1 MALGASPNFVR
12 LFFLS
17 AATWSSSISISVAGG
32 NGRVRRHRDIAMPE
46 LHMDQIDADVAQQN
60 ADANAFIEYASSSW
74 SEQRSRSFVER
85 LLTTY
90 NSDGPTAQ
98 DMKDAKK
105 YFYDTHPTFKPDEG
119 VDVAALQGLDE
130 RILTRT
136 AIEALPEPTKILR
149 GDTDNGGQQLIGLT
163 DVQLDDNVGWQPL
176 VDWFDKN
183 PEGTPLVAMGYW
195 DVTFDPHLAGSMH
208 GVKRTEFHPA
218 DRMTMLGRKWQEAKP
233 RMNGRTF
240 TLYAGTDENWGLF
253 STWYPNRT
261 ITWQKPSDRF
271 YTTVE
276 RFLDCP
282 EVNLVFHRQH
292 FNFTHPKI
300 VPVPLST
307 KDGGYDNDPVFLELR
322 KPEAKTELKTAWLGM
337 YSSEWGG
344 RFRILN
350 DFKVRYGDDLS
361 TVEKVKETM
370 RLRHPHDKAPA
381 RVDQAAYLAGLRGNR
396 FQLCVAGLGFD
407 TYRLWESQRVG
418 TIPIV
423 ERGFGFD
430 RLMTRLPVLIVDD
443 FDNLSM
449 SFLQA
454 IYPYYLKHAK
464 DYLWQVHEFEFWR
477 RAMKSQT
484 LEDALKE
491 FPFPSLPPY
500 YRPYET
506 PCPSRMHLVQVN
518 CPRADTLGSCTTCKL
533 SRQAELEDEI
543 AARISRHRS

>member
-1 MALGASPNFVR
+1 L
-12 LFFLS
+12 
-17 AATWSSSISISVAGG
+17 ATY
-32 NGRVRRHRDIAMPE
+32 D
-46 LHMDQIDADVAQQN
+46 
-60 ADANAFIEYASSSW
+60 
-74 SEQRSRSFVER
+74 SE
-85 LLTTY
+85 
-90 NSDGPTAQ
+90 GPTAQ
-98 DMKDAKK
+98 DMNDAKK

-119 VDVAALQGLDE
+119 VDAAALQELDD
-130 RILTRT
+130 RTLTRT
-136 AIEALPEPTKILR
+136 AIEVLPEPTRILR
-149 GDTDNGGQQLIGLT
+149 GDSADGGPQLIGLT
-163 DVQLDDNVGWQPL
+163 DVKLDDKVGWQPL
-176 VDWFDKN
+176 IDWFGKN

-195 DVTFDPHLAGSMH
+195 DVTFDPNATRATH
-208 GVKRTEFHPA
+208 GVKRTEFHTA
-218 DRMTMLGRKWQEAKP
+218 DPVSMLGRKWEEAKS

-240 TLYAGTDENWGLF
+240 TLFAGSDENWGLF

-261 ITWQKPSDRF
+261 VSWRKPSGRF
-271 YTTVE
+271 S
-276 RFLDCP
+276 RIIWSFLDCP
-282 EVNLVFHRQH
+282 EVNLVYHMQH

-307 KDGGYDNDPVFLELR
+307 RDGGFDNDPVFLELR
-322 KPEAKTELKTAWLGM
+322 TPEAKTEPKTSWLGM

-361 TVEKVKETM
+361 TAEKIKAGM
-370 RLRHPHDKAPA
+370 RSKRPYDQTPA
-381 RVDQAAYLAGLRGNR
+381 RVDTAAYLAALRGNR
-396 FQLCVAGLGFD
+396 YQLCVAGLGFD
-407 TYRLWESQRVG
+407 TYRLWETQRVG

-430 RLMTRLPVLIVDD
+430 RLLTRLPVLIVDD

-449 SFLQA
+449 NFLQA

-484 LEDALKE
+484 LEGALKE
-491 FPFPSLPPY
+491 FPFPSIPQY

-506 PCPSRMHLVQVN
+506 PCPSRMQLVQVN
-518 CPRADTLGSCTTCKL
+518 CPRGDKLGSCNTCKL

-543 AARISRHRS
+543 ASRIRRLRST